1 MVVWLGGV
9 VFCWWVLFIRKF
21 ILDEPS
27 QISEEPTSGTGV
39 PSWRLLGAQAP
50 HLEGCLVR
58 LLSGHNGGSEN
69 WS

>member
-21 ILDEPS
+21 ILDKPS

-39 PSWRLLGAQAP
+39 LTAGSVAGETGAGVGEAW
-50 HLEGCLVR
+50 V
-58 LLSGHNGGSEN
+58 GHCFGM
-69 WS
+69 